1 MISVFDIY
9 ELLPHTDC
17 GKCTAGSC
25 MNMAKKLSQN
35 TANINECSVIAA
47 NPEAYGELESL
58 IKSEEQ

>member
-35 TANINECSVIAA
+35 SASMTECSVIAA
-47 NPEAYGELESL
+47 RSEEYSELESL
-58 IKSEEQ
+58 LKSEEQ